1 MSVKTHQD
9 WVFLW
14 ITFSII
20 SDFSNFD
27 CKRKLFFSLP
37 ENRYFTGSTVNFSS
51 SRLIQKLG
59 TFLLEHSSHA
69 AGKNQIKHFL
79 NSFHKSFQGYL
90 CSVDSFY
97 INLQKVVLAVWFP
110 FFILV
115 AISQINTPKVTAV
128 TTMRFSGV
136 QMTIF
141 LDPGL
146 SSATLGT
153 QRLPFTVTPLNR

>member
-1 MSVKTHQD
+1 MKG
-9 WVFLW
+9 
-14 ITFSII
+14 
-20 SDFSNFD
+20 
-27 CKRKLFFSLP
+27 R
-37 ENRYFTGSTVNFSS
+37 R
-51 SRLIQKLG
+51 
-59 TFLLEHSSHA
+59 
-69 AGKNQIKHFL
+69 
-79 NSFHKSFQGYL
+79 
-90 CSVDSFY
+90 FY

-110 FFILV
+110 VFILV

-136 QMTIF
+136 LMTIF